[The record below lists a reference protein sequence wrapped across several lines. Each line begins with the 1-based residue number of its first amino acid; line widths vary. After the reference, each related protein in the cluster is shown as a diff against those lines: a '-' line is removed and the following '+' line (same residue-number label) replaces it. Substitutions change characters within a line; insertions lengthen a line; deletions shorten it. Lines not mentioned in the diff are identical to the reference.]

1 MINYHRR
8 MFLPLWGIIKLINKY
23 HDMNLNMNLNMN
35 VNMNEQTA
43 LIGSLRKSRNR
54 SWIIIGRSYVMILLI
69 MSWIIALLRIL
80 VGGAINDDLQPSN
93 FSVWP
98 VCYFESDLGFLGQF
112 IIWIIVRAVS
122 APYLRGTLKE
132 AFDWCGYLKP
142 HTSLKLRDYY
152 GMLIAN
158 LFQFL
163 FFLVLNTS
171 LLTSTGHQVISQCGK
186 AIGLEIGMFCCRS
199 E

>member
-1 MINYHRR
+1 MNELMNEH
-8 MFLPLWGIIKLINKY
+8 MSEELPLMG
-23 HDMNLNMNLNMN
+23 
-35 VNMNEQTA
+35 
-43 LIGSLRKSRNR
+43 RKVSGKRF
-54 SWIIIGRSYVMILLI
+54 WIILGRSYVMILLI

-80 VGGAINDDLQPSN
+80 VGGAINDDLQPYN

-132 AFDWCGYLKP
+132 AFNWCGYLRP
-142 HTSLKLRDYY
+142 HTSLPLRDYY

-186 AIGLEIGMFCCRS
+186 AIGLEIGMFCCLVIAMFFPISVGFRWGVRPP
-199 E
+199 